1 MKKRSKSTI
10 VLIFIFVIGLSLMLY
25 PVVSDYWNSFH
36 QSRAIASYMESV
48 SNLDQAEYDRLLAE
62 AAAYNADLA
71 VHETRFAFTD
81 EEEAEYLSMLGSTG
95 GAVGY
100 IEIPAIKLSLPIYLG
115 TSEAVLQAGVG
126 TMEGTSLPIGGES
139 THAVLTGHRGLPS
152 ATLFTHLDKL
162 VEGDLFHV
170 HILNETCTY
179 EVDQILIV
187 EPQDLDALHIQ
198 EGQDLCTLVTCT
210 PYGINTHR
218 MLVRGHR
225 VETPEDMIY
234 TQVSADAMQIEPLLI
249 APLVAAPILLL
260 LLVGLLWGGRG
271 SGSARAKGPRPT
283 KTKTK
288 KGGNSGDD
296 DQKKDR

>member
-48 SNLDQAEYDRLLAE
+48 NSLDQAEYDRLLAE
-62 AAAYNADLA
+62 AQAYNADLA
-71 VHETRFAFTD
+71 SHETRFAFTD

-100 IEIPAIKLSLPIYLG
+100 IEIPAINLSLPIYLG

-126 TMEGTSLPIGGES
+126 TMEGSSLPIGGES

-170 HILNETCTY
+170 HILSETCTY

-187 EPQDLDALHIQ
+187 EPQDLEALEIQ
-198 EGQDLCTLVTCT
+198 PGEDLCTLVTCT

-234 TQVSADAMQIEPLLI
+234 TQVSADAMQIEPILI

-271 SGSARAKGPRPT
+271 SAPAKAPKPT